1 MTHLTPFE
9 VLTAINHAQHRLGRN
24 FTPEEI
30 ESGELGG
37 LMIDEDFDFETTVS
51 LLSTN
56 LSSLSH
62 TS

>member
-1 MTHLTPFE
+1 MHSIVWDT
-9 VLTAINHAQHRLGRN
+9 I

-56 LSSLSH
+56 LSSLSC
-62 TS
+62 TP